1 MCTNK
6 GGGRGSS
13 GGGGI
18 TAQSVANQLTTPIK
32 IIDRGGL
39 PELSGSANEVEKAK
53 RIRNQT
59 GKYLQNYVATNG
71 GTASPEITSKY
82 INGSAEEKAAF
93 VMKRAEDMTFGNKK
107 LLPDKIKSEIAAQ
120 KEQADRYSRFT
131 EVITHQKSAKWW
143 TGQGSTAVA
152 TTAMENY
159 IDGKG
164 WNTAILGKK

>member
-1 MCTNK
+1 MSENN
-6 GGGRGSS
+6 
-13 GGGGI
+13 I
-18 TAQSVANQLTTPIK
+18 TVSYIANQLTTPIK

-39 PELSGSANEVEKAK
+39 PALNGPENEIAEAK
-53 RIRNQT
+53 MIRNKT

-82 INGSAEEKAAF
+82 INGSAEERAAF

-107 LLPDKIKSEIAAQ
+107 LLPDKIKSEITAQ

-131 EVITHQKSAKWW
+131 EVITHQKSAEWW

-164 WNTAILGKK
+164 WNATILGKR